1 MASSREA
8 SLDQAVA
15 WPCPA
20 LDLPPVIGH
29 RGAAGVTPENT
40 LAGIR
45 RVKELGAS
53 WVEFDVK
60 LTKDGVPILF
70 HDDRLDRTTSGRG
83 RVAQKGWDEIRDLD
97 AGSWFGPSFA
107 GERVPVLAETLALCA
122 ELGLGVNVELKP
134 CPGRA
139 EETTRAALDVVREV
153 WPKDAPTPL
162 ISSFEAACLGV
173 AREVAPELPRGFL
186 SHVLPR
192 RWRDIL
198 VRYGCTTL
206 HLNHKRLWAKQHQDV
221 VAAGVPLILFT
232 VNQGSRARALL
243 EAGTTAV
250 FTDQIE
256 AVRAALD

>member
-1 MASSREA
+1 MPPPDSA
-8 SLDQAVA
+8 LGQALA
-15 WPCPA
+15 WPCPT

-29 RGAAGVTPENT
+29 RGAAGVAPENT

-70 HDDRLDRTTSGRG
+70 HDDRLERTTSGRG
-83 RVAQKGWDEIRDLD
+83 RVVKKCWAEIRELD
-97 AGSWFGPSFA
+97 AGSWFDPAFA
-107 GERVPVLAETLALCA
+107 GERVPTLVETLALCA
-122 ELGLGVNVELKP
+122 ELGLGVNVEFKP

-139 EETTRAALDVVREV
+139 EETTRAGLDVVRDV
-153 WPKDAPTPL
+153 WPKAAPTPL
-162 ISSFEAACLGV
+162 ISSFEPACLGV
-173 AREVAPELPRGFL
+173 AREVAPELPRGYL
-186 SHVLPR
+186 SHPLPR

-206 HLNHKRLWAKQHQDV
+206 HLNHKRLWAKQLQDV

-232 VNQGSRARALL
+232 VNQGFRARALL
-243 EAGTTAV
+243 EAGASAV

-256 AVRAALD
+256 TVRAALD